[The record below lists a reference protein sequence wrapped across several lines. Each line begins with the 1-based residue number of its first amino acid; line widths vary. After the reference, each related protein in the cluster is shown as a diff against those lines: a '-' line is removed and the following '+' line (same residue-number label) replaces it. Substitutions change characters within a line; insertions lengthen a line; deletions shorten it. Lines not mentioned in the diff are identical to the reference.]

1 MKSFVKNRAVLFTRI
16 LASGRVFICILS
28 CLLGVSVYAQDT
40 VFRYADGATE
50 SNASGTDINTVQKAD
65 GAALGDVLKLS
76 GTASQNSGLDIRGAY
91 LNFTIQSDTPGTIR
105 TIKKTAGSGRFY
117 NYNEASGNAS
127 ITLKDLSI
135 QGSDSVITNA
145 IGLFYHSTTPGA
157 TVDLTIDNVSFS
169 SFKNGNY
176 KGGVI
181 SMEKDGN
188 VLNIS
193 STNSLVFD
201 SNLTN
206 AAYGGAIAMD
216 NTGTLTITGDTIEFN
231 NNYAKTYGGAIHG
244 ANTTITG
251 KVIEFTD
258 NTANEEYGGA
268 LNIYS
273 GMLTV
278 TGTGENPTIKFS
290 GNTAGKVGGAIRGKS
305 AFSNGAFTFS
315 NNTAGT
321 DGGAIYSETGVTFS
335 GDNTSAVFTGNTASG
350 TGNDLYINGASG
362 LSFTGSGTYSFD
374 GGIYLNNTGATTVI
388 DQAQVT
394 IAGRADDTTNNYQL
408 WNVTISNGGKLT
420 ANMDQINS
428 LAGTFNLG
436 TTGSEGALELNV
448 TEGTQTFA
456 NVISGAG
463 GLTKTGAGTLELTA
477 ANTFT
482 GKTTVSG
489 GTLKLS
495 GSGKLASSTIDVA
508 SGTTLLYDNTVPH
521 NTAPL
526 TINVTGGTLEFYNTT
541 VTDTHTANNGICSG
555 VAGQDVTINGTGAT
569 LLIDGGGTVSAIA
582 GSGKS
587 TVTFALDSNSVF
599 HVQNGY
605 FINGGYATQDWT
617 NNQAELRIGANGKV
631 ECWDGA
637 KMQFGG
643 LSGEAGAQLVNIKS
657 GKGMS
662 IGNGVTANQSYTYNG
677 IISLNGKNIDF
688 NGAGKQTL
696 NGDIT
701 AVNMY
706 NKAGTLILGT
716 AGNDLKINSGVLIK
730 ADGGAV
736 QVDGNLIVESGTFY
750 PGGTWSTGTGTV
762 TVKSG
767 AVMRVGG
774 TFGPTIGVKL
784 DGGQLFN
791 DGDHDGKTATVSS
804 PITVL
809 SASELKCGWEGSLNL
824 TGGISGSGNLTV
836 VNDSGITYFKGT
848 GSDNYTGS
856 LTIIGNVRIGDT
868 NTSAVDAAT
877 YIGKGEIILQSAS
890 TTQGVFMN
898 NDCHL
903 TFANNLKLAGDS
915 YLQTGWSKNMT
926 FTGNI
931 TGSGRFEVLN
941 DSGWIIVGTKCTDG
955 SFTGDVQTDYKDST
969 HYGQLRLA
977 ADQPFGA
984 NAGTAYIYGK
994 LDMNG
999 FSQTFKGL
1007 SNDGDK
1013 QPVFN
1018 NSTTLSTLTLDTTD
1032 KDLTFKS
1039 SINGNIA
1046 LVIKGTGTQ
1055 TLSKAV
1061 EYTGSTTIESGT
1073 LALTATSG
1081 TNKLYNLSGAGNL
1094 DYGSSPL
1101 ELFNT
1106 ADTEFSGKLSGS
1118 GKLTFQNG
1126 SGWIELGQTADET
1139 FTGNVQINYANS
1151 NSQGRV
1157 RLGAD
1162 NALGTA
1168 NRAFIYGTI
1177 DMNGYDQSFAG
1188 LSNDGNKGQIFNDTD
1203 TLSTLTIDNISED
1216 LKFQSS
1222 ISGNVALVLTGTE
1235 NGKLTLAK
1243 APEYTGS
1250 TTVQAGTLAL
1260 SQGGTLYNLS
1270 GGSADSVAAIDST
1283 GKNLELVNTENTK
1296 FIGSIA
1302 AAAITKTGEGTLKVN
1317 GAITVSSLTVTG
1329 GEFDL
1334 LGSSTGGLTISNAV
1348 FSPGN
1353 SVGSAEV
1360 GGDFTLTNG
1369 ASVVMEIGGK
1379 TPDKNDSLVASGELQ
1394 LNDGKIYLT
1403 FADACEL
1410 QPGEQFTAVFSGSNS
1425 ASIKDNF
1432 ISDHVVSYYFTDLA
1446 YVPYGDGYAITGI
1459 ADSNALPEP
1468 SAWLL
1473 LLLGTFGLMY
1483 WRKK

>member
-1 MKSFVKNRAVLFTRI
+1 MKSFVKDRAALSTRI
-16 LASGRVFICILS
+16 LARVRVFICILS
-28 CLLGVSVYAQDT
+28 CFLGVSVYAQDT
-40 VFRYADGATE
+40 VFRYPDGSTE
-50 SNASGTDINTVQKAD
+50 SNASGTDIYTVQKAD

-91 LNFTIQSDTPGTIR
+91 LDFTIQSDTPGTIR

-117 NYNEASGNAS
+117 NFNEASGTNAS

-145 IGLFYHSTTPGA
+145 IGLFYHSSTQNT
-157 TVDLTIDNVSFS
+157 TVDLTIDNVTFS
-169 SFKNGNY
+169 GFKNGGYN
-176 KGGVI
+176 GGV
-181 SMEKDGN
+181 
-188 VLNIS
+188 
-193 STNSLVFD
+193 
-201 SNLTN
+201 
-206 AAYGGAIAMD
+206 IAMD
-216 NTGTLTITGDTIEFN
+216 NAGTLTITGSGTGKIEFN

-251 KVIEFTD
+251 NVIKFT
-258 NTANEEYGGA
+258 NNKANEQHGGA
-268 LNIYS
+268 IYIYNETQ
-273 GMLTV
+273 GMLTI
-278 TGTGENPTIKFS
+278 TGNGENPSIEFS
-290 GNTAGKVGGAIRGKS
+290 GNTAG
-305 AFSNGAFTFS
+305 
-315 NNTAGT
+315 NN
-321 DGGAIYSETGVTFS
+321 GGAIYSAKSITFS
-335 GDNTSAVFTGNTASG
+335 GEGVSAVFTGNTASG

-408 WNVTISNGGKLT
+408 RNVTISNGGKLT

-448 TEGTQTFA
+448 NEGTQTFA

-477 ANTFT
+477 ANTYT

-495 GSGKLASSTIDVA
+495 GSGTVASTAIDVA
-508 SGTTLLYDNTVPH
+508 SGATMLYYNTVPH

-526 TINVTGGTLEFYNTT
+526 TINVNGGTLEFYNDTT
-541 VTDTHTANNGICSG
+541 TTATHNANIAICSG
-555 VAGQDVTINGTGAT
+555 LADQGVTINGTGGT
-569 LLIDGGGTVSAIA
+569 LLIDGGGCVAALNNKLSN
-582 GSGKS
+582 
-587 TVTFALDSNSVF
+587 VTFALDANSVIY
-599 HVQNGY
+599 VKSGY
-605 FINGGYATQDWT
+605 FVNGGYATQNWD
-617 NNQAELRIGANGKV
+617 NNQAELRIGATGKV
-631 ECWDGA
+631 ELWDGA
-637 KMQFGG
+637 KMKVGG
-643 LSGEAGAQLVNIKS
+643 LSGEAGAQLVES
-657 GKGMS
+657 KGGNGIS
-662 IGNGVTANQSYTYNG
+662 IGNGVTAGKSYTYNG
-677 IISLNGKNIDF
+677 TISLNGKNLD
-688 NGAGKQTL
+688 NYGAGTQTF

-701 AVNMY
+701 NANIY
-706 NKAGTLILGT
+706 TKGGTLILGT
-716 AGNDLKINSGVLIK
+716 AGNELKINSGVLIK
-730 ADGGAV
+730 EDGGEV
-736 QVDGNLIVESGTFY
+736 QVDGNLIVESGTFRAS
-750 PGGTWSTGTGTV
+750 GTWATGNGTI
-762 TVKSG
+762 TLKSG
-767 AVMRVGG
+767 AQMRVGG
-774 TFGPTIGVKL
+774 TMGPTIGVKL
-784 DGGQLFN
+784 DGGLLFN
-791 DGDHDGKTATVSS
+791 DGDNGGKTATVSS
-804 PITVL
+804 PVTVL
-809 SASELKCGWEGSLNL
+809 SDSSLQCGWEG
-824 TGGISGSGNLTV
+824 TFTISGGLNGSAGLTV
-836 VNDSGITYFKGT
+836 TNDSGWTLVTGT
-848 GSDNYTGS
+848 GNFSGP
-856 LTIIGNVRIGDT
+856 LTIIGNFRTGAAGVGT
-868 NTSAVDAAT
+868 ADAPAKASD
-877 YIGKGEIILQSAS
+877 YIGTGEITLKSAS
-890 TTQGVFMN
+890 NTRGIFQN
-898 NDCHL
+898 NDNHL
-903 TFANNLKLAGDS
+903 TFSNDLNFAEGS
-915 YLQTGWSKNMT
+915 YLKSGWSKSMT

-931 TGSGRFEVLN
+931 KGSGRLEVLT
-941 DSGWIIVGTKCTDG
+941 DSGWVIMGTKCADNA
-955 SFTGDVQTDYKDST
+955 FTGDVQTDWSSATSMGKM
-969 HYGQLRLA
+969 RLG

-984 NAGTAYIYGK
+984 NAGQGNIYGT

-1007 SNDGDK
+1007 HNDGDK
-1013 QPVFN
+1013 GSIYN
-1018 NSTTLSTLTLDTTD
+1018 NLTTLSTLTLDTTG
-1032 KDLTFKS
+1032 KDLTFQS
-1039 SINGNIA
+1039 SITGNIA
-1046 LVIKGTGTQ
+1046 LVIKGTGKQ

-1061 EYTGSTTIESGT
+1061 AYTGSTTIESGT
-1073 LALTATSG
+1073 LALTAASG

-1106 ADTEFSGKLSGS
+1106 TDTVFSGKLSGS
-1118 GKLTFQNG
+1118 EKLTFQNG

-1188 LSNDGNKGQIFNDTD
+1188 LSNDGNKGPIFNDAD
-1203 TLSTLTIDNISED
+1203 TLSTLTIDNISEE
-1216 LKFQSS
+1216 LEFKSS
-1222 ISGNVALVLTGTE
+1222 IRGNVALVLTGTE

-1317 GAITVSSLTVTG
+1317 GTITADSLTVTG

-1353 SVGSAEV
+1353 SVGAAEV
-1360 GGDFTLTNG
+1360 NGAFTLTNG
-1369 ASVVMEIGGK
+1369 ASVIMEIGGS

-1403 FADACEL
+1403 FADAYEL
-1410 QPGEQFTAVFSGSNS
+1410 QPGQQFTAVFSGSNS
-1425 ASIKDNF
+1425 ASIKDDF
-1432 ISDHVVSYYFTDLA
+1432 ISKYVVSYYFKDLA
-1446 YVPYGDGYAITGI
+1446 YVPYGNDGLYAITGI
-1459 ADSNALPEP
+1459 VDPNALPEP
-1468 SAWLL
+1468 SAWLS

-1483 WRKK
+1483 WRKRK